1 MTRHIKVFAKKTGYK
16 EKGGMWYDRQGFPV
30 SESEIVDYY
39 NAITKIIFEK
49 QQEEFIQRMEVT
61 SGKTDCQTA

>member
-16 EKGGMWYDRQGFPV
+16 EKSGMWYDKQGFPV

-39 NAITKIIFEK
+39 NEITRVIFEK
-49 QQEEFIQRMEVT
+49 QQEEYWHKHEASFLP
-61 SGKTDCQTA
+61 